1 MSDIKIQPSATG
13 LATVTLTAPATSTA
27 RTVTLPDGTGTI
39 IADNGSGSVGIGTS
53 SPARPLEVKD
63 SSDQANIRLQ
73 GSVGY
78 CDLSG
83 NGGNGSDF
91 VVLTE
96 GTEKFRVK
104 ESGGVRATDGILF
117 GTDTAAANAL
127 DDYEEGTWTPVLT
140 DLTNNATMHSL
151 NDGAYTKIGRVVH
164 CTANVRTTSL
174 GSVSGNLYLAGF
186 PFSTPNIN
194 GNQGAGSVANAENMA
209 ITAGHAITL
218 YYGKNTNK
226 ARFDIYDHSGGVT
239 VLQASEWTSDGQAAI
254 QVTYSI

>member
-13 LATVTLTAPATSTA
+13 SATVTLTAPATSTA

-104 ESGGVRATDGILF
+104 ETGGIRATDGILF
-117 GTDTAAANAL
+117 GSDTAAANTL
-127 DDYEEGTWTPVLT
+127 DDYEEGTHVVT
-140 DLTNNATMHSL
+140 ATMTSSGSVTL
-151 NDGAYTKIGRVVH
+151 NRDTMSYTKDGRLVT
-164 CTANVRTTSL
+164 CTGEIDISTTS
-174 GSVSGNLYLAGF
+174 SPSGAMKWTLPFAIANNSLDRDAYIGF
-186 PFSTPNIN
+186 KPVCYHVPFSGGIPPVAL
-194 GNQGAGSVANAENMA
+194 GNSSAAHIIFVYEQHDAANASYVPYAGDAFNFTFSY
-209 ITAGHAITL
+209 IT
-218 YYGKNTNK
+218 N
-226 ARFDIYDHSGGVT
+226 
-239 VLQASEWTSDGQAAI
+239 
-254 QVTYSI
+254 